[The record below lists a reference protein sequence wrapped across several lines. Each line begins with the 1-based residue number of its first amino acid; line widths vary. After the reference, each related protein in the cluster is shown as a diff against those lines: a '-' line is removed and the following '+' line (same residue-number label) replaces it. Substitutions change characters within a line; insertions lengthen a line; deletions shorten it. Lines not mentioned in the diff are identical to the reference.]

1 MHVNAGTHRVTGALS
16 DGTGLS
22 QEEIGFLVAAA
33 AALTVLLGL
42 LRLIDALNDAWAM
55 SRGRARA

>member
-1 MHVNAGTHRVTGALS
+1 MQLTTGTHRLTGALS
-16 DGTGLS
+16 DGTGLT

-33 AALTVLLGL
+33 AGLTVLLGL
-42 LRLIDALNDAWAM
+42 LRVVDALTDAWAM